1 MTICLVTDRRQS
13 DVLEQTRRAV
23 DAGVDVIQVRE
34 PDLEA
39 APLAEL
45 VSSVLGIAR
54 SSSTRVTVNDRLD
67 VAMACGADG
76 VHLRADSMTPADARR
91 LAPARFLVGRSV
103 HNPAEAGAA
112 GGADYLI
119 AGTVFPTS
127 SKPGVSCLGVEGLR
141 AIVQTSTV
149 PVLAI
154 GGVTRDRLP
163 AIAATGAA
171 GVAAIG
177 LFAHG
182 SLVEIVKAARAVFDT
197 VKARP

>member
-1 MTICLVTDRRQS
+1 VTICLVTDRRQS

-141 AIVQTSTV
+141 SINKT
-149 PVLAI
+149 
-154 GGVTRDRLP
+154 
-163 AIAATGAA
+163 
-171 GVAAIG
+171 
-177 LFAHG
+177 
-182 SLVEIVKAARAVFDT
+182 
-197 VKARP
+197 